1 MTFDYP
7 GACLHGK
14 EPEKG
19 ISGGAVFLIMYAN
32 STRSLF
38 SVALVYFIVGISYN
52 AFFRQR
58 SGLTLLPQAQF
69 WVGLPL
75 YFIVS

>member
-19 ISGGAVFLIMYAN
+19 ISGGAVFLIMYVN
-32 STRSLF
+32 STPSCLYKIINSIFSL
-38 SVALVYFIVGISYN
+38 
-52 AFFRQR
+52 
-58 SGLTLLPQAQF
+58 
-69 WVGLPL
+69 
-75 YFIVS
+75 